1 MSYLENGTTLR
12 SQFSE
17 MDPKRHHR
25 EMEESELL
33 AHIAGKLGC
42 DLERASRAFDS
53 MRNTKSRVLV
63 FDAVHGQ
70 WRGCDWKPADKA
82 AFEQMLRDDQRALER
97 KSIHEAKERRQLE
110 ANVEKLLARV
120 QKLEKRES
128 NLEETIENLEK
139 LLARVESL
147 EQMADQSDVSDK
159 PSKNGFLEK
168 KAQDRLGQKQKQPT
182 REEQQ
187 AALMAKVMSPDW
199 NNQPPVVPYVRPK
212 TFSSGPKATDS
223 GPKRVWRED
232 SGDGREDS
240 GDGYGETI
248 KKHWQEG

>member
-1 MSYLENGTTLR
+1 MDVRDNKNFMSYLENGTTLR

-25 EMEESELL
+25 EMGESELL

-110 ANVEKLLARV
+110 SNLEKLLSRV
-120 QKLEKRES
+120 EKLEKRES
-128 NLEETIENLEK
+128 NLEETIENLEH
-139 LLARVESL
+139 LLARVEHL
-147 EQMADQSDVSDK
+147 EQMADQSEASDK
-159 PSKNGFLEK
+159 PIKSGFLEK
-168 KAQDRLGQKQKQPT
+168 NAQDRLAKKP
-182 REEQQ
+182 EQEI
-187 AALMAKVMSPDW
+187 L
-199 NNQPPVVPYVRPK
+199 
-212 TFSSGPKATDS
+212 TDS
-223 GPKRVWRED
+223 QRRCLEIAMSMPKPNETRY
-232 SGDGREDS
+232 GRKTPYAGNPLSKTVDS
-240 GDGYGETI
+240 GDGYAETV
-248 KKHWQEG
+248 KKHWKEA

>member
-17 MDPKRHHR
+17 MEPKRHHR

-33 AHIAGKLGC
+33 AHISGKLGC

-63 FDAVHGQ
+63 YDAVHGQ

-110 ANVEKLLARV
+110 ANLEKLLARV

-128 NLEETIENLEK
+128 NLEETMENLEK
-139 LLARVESL
+139 LLARVEHL
-147 EQMADQSDVSDK
+147 EQMADQSK
-159 PSKNGFLEK
+159 PSKSGFLEK
-168 KAQDRLGQKQKQPT
+168 KDQDRSAKKQKQETLEESQRRMVEIAKSLPIPDRT
-182 REEQQ
+182 RYGR
-187 AALMAKVMSPDW
+187 DT
-199 NNQPPVVPYVRPK
+199 PYVGNSLSK
-212 TFSSGPKATDS
+212 T
-223 GPKRVWRED
+223 VD
-232 SGDGREDS
+232 SGDS
-240 GDGYGETI
+240 YAETV
-248 KKHWQEG
+248 KKHWQEA

>member
-17 MDPKRHHR
+17 MEPKRHHR

-97 KSIHEAKERRQLE
+97 KSIHEAKERRRLE
-110 ANVEKLLARV
+110 SIVEKL
-120 QKLEKRES
+120 EK
-128 NLEETIENLEK
+128 NLEK

-147 EQMADQSDVSDK
+147 EQMADQSEVSDK

-168 KAQDRLGQKQKQPT
+168 KAQDRLAKKSKQET
-182 REEQQ
+182 IEEQQ
-187 AALMAKVMSPDW
+187 ARMLELAMSMPAPDR
-199 NNQPPVVPYVRPK
+199 NRYGRDTPYVGNSLSK
-212 TFSSGPKATDS
+212 T
-223 GPKRVWRED
+223 VD
-232 SGDGREDS
+232 SGDS
-240 GDGYGETI
+240 YAETV
-248 KKHWQEG
+248 KKHWQET

>member
-33 AHIAGKLGC
+33 AHIAGRLGC

-97 KSIHEAKERRQLE
+97 KSIHEAKTRRQLE
-110 ANVEKLLARV
+110 ASVEKLLARV
-120 QKLEKRES
+120 QKLENRES
-128 NLEETIENLEK
+128 NLEETIENLEH

-147 EQMADQSDVSDK
+147 EEMADQSK
-159 PSKNGFLEK
+159 PSKSGLLEK
-168 KAQDRLGQKQKQPT
+168 KGQDRSAKKQKQET
-182 REEQQ
+182 LEESQRRMVE
-187 AALMAKVMSPDW
+187 LAKSLPIPDRKRYGRYT
-199 NNQPPVVPYVRPK
+199 PYVGNPLSK
-212 TFSSGPKATDS
+212 T
-223 GPKRVWRED
+223 V
-232 SGDGREDS
+232 DS
-240 GDGYGETI
+240 GDGYAETM
-248 KKHWQEG
+248 KKHWQQA

>member
-120 QKLEKRES
+120 EKLEKRES
-128 NLEETIENLEK
+128 NLEETIENLEH

-159 PSKNGFLEK
+159 PSKNGYLEK
-168 KAQDRLGQKQKQPT
+168 KAQGRSEQNQKHPT

-187 AALMAKVMSPDW
+187 AGFMAKVMSPDW
-199 NNQPPVVPYVRPK
+199 NNQRPVVPYARPEK
-212 TFSSGPKATDS
+212 FFSGAKATDS
-223 GPKRVWRED
+223 GEKRVSREA
-232 SGDGREDS
+232 S

-248 KKHWQEG
+248 KKHWQEA

>member
-120 QKLEKRES
+120 EKLEK
-128 NLEETIENLEK
+128 NLEH

-168 KAQDRLGQKQKQPT
+168 KAQGRLEQKQKQPT

-187 AALMAKVMSPDW
+187 AASLAKALSMDW
-199 NNQPPVVPYVRPK
+199 KNQPPAPEYVRPK
-212 TFSSGPKATDS
+212 TFSSGPKATDA

-240 GDGYGETI
+240 GDGYAETV
-248 KKHWQEG
+248 KKHWQGA